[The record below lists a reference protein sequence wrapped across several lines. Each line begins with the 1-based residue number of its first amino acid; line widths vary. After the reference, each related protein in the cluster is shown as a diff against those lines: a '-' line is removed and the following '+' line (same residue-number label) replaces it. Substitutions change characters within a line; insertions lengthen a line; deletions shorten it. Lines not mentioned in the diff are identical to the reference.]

1 MNCCLLSDWV
11 AFTTAQSNVL
21 LMNKS
26 NDEMKILECGN
37 DHVVCIKCSQ
47 SRKLF
52 ATCSNSKV
60 LKIWDT
66 SSFQCCGT
74 RVVSKSVTA
83 ICFTQDDSLIL
94 VADKTGDVHSYST
107 DDIGKEGTFLLGHL
121 SMLLDM
127 VITMDQKYVIT
138 ADRDEK
144 IRISHFPNAYNIKAY
159 CLGHTDFI
167 SCLLQ
172 CIHYEH
178 VLISGSGDGT
188 VKTWDFEPGRLLHTE
203 FCSSPRT
210 IGEKPNPVSCVA
222 GLSTKPFIAVAIES
236 DPNVTVYEIRSDG
249 ILTTNCSVTLEAS
262 PFSVC
267 FDNSSCL
274 WMCQADEVNHLVCF
288 DWIEDST
295 SWRRITNNDN
305 STLKKCNEWYNSQGL
320 MNE

>member
-1 MNCCLLSDWV
+1 MNCCPLSDWV
-11 AFTTAQSNVL
+11 GFTTAQSNVL

-107 DDIGKEGTFLLGHL
+107 DDIGKESTFLLGHL

-127 VITMDQKYVIT
+127 
-138 ADRDEK
+138 
-144 IRISHFPNAYNIKAY
+144 
-159 CLGHTDFI
+159 
-167 SCLLQ
+167 
-172 CIHYEH
+172 
-178 VLISGSGDGT
+178 LIVMRKSGS
-188 VKTWDFEPGRLLHTE
+188 VIFLML
-203 FCSSPRT
+203 
-210 IGEKPNPVSCVA
+210 I
-222 GLSTKPFIAVAIES
+222 
-236 DPNVTVYEIRSDG
+236 
-249 ILTTNCSVTLEAS
+249 
-262 PFSVC
+262 
-267 FDNSSCL
+267 
-274 WMCQADEVNHLVCF
+274 
-288 DWIEDST
+288 
-295 SWRRITNNDN
+295 
-305 STLKKCNEWYNSQGL
+305 TLKHIVLDTLRYYIRCMEKKLKTLFC
-320 MNE
+320 